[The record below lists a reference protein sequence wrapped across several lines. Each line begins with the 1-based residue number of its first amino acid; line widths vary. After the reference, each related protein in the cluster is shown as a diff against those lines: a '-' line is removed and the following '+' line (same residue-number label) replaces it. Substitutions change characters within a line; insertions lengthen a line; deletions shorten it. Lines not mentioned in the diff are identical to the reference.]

1 MSSAPQEDRGGEGD
15 SLYSSSSFKSSCN
28 SLTWD
33 TLKKIR
39 RQKSRRHTNELKKYQ
54 STVCIYGED
63 KFTSLQDEA
72 PPRGLKYEDVY
83 RSSPSLCEDRGLAA
97 TRHLSASRLKF
108 TGEEPQEQSH
118 YPGATAKF
126 LFLNVWSDVYF
137 SHDIFKFQIGVSKVP
152 WLRLILKMS
161 GVRLVI
167 QIMRTQLRSMTR
179 LELMTT
185 AIAGSIVCM
194 SASSLRR
201 MKTAKNWRRQ
211 VRIFTELII
220 FLLLAAGLYQDNKV
234 IFLLEHTLSLSPF
247 ILPPSELVN
256 IWSCEHTAAP

>member
-1 MSSAPQEDRGGEGD
+1 MSGSNKYKIIYIYICLRLAADESSLKGSYRSKSEFNETKKDAGPVSSAPQEDRGGEGD

-152 WLRLILKMS
+152 
-161 GVRLVI
+161 
-167 QIMRTQLRSMTR
+167 
-179 LELMTT
+179 
-185 AIAGSIVCM
+185 
-194 SASSLRR
+194 
-201 MKTAKNWRRQ
+201 
-211 VRIFTELII
+211 
-220 FLLLAAGLYQDNKV
+220 
-234 IFLLEHTLSLSPF
+234 
-247 ILPPSELVN
+247 
-256 IWSCEHTAAP
+256 

>member
-72 PPRGLKYEDVY
+72 PARGLKYEDVY

-108 TGEEPQEQSH
+108 TGEEPQEQSQEQQRNFSSLMFGPMYIFH
-118 YPGATAKF
+118 MIFLNFRLGSAKF
-126 LFLNVWSDVYF
+126 PDYV
-137 SHDIFKFQIGVSKVP
+137 
-152 WLRLILKMS
+152 
-161 GVRLVI
+161 
-167 QIMRTQLRSMTR
+167 
-179 LELMTT
+179 
-185 AIAGSIVCM
+185 
-194 SASSLRR
+194 
-201 MKTAKNWRRQ
+201 
-211 VRIFTELII
+211 
-220 FLLLAAGLYQDNKV
+220 
-234 IFLLEHTLSLSPF
+234 
-247 ILPPSELVN
+247 
-256 IWSCEHTAAP
+256 